1 MNADQFAESREELE
15 AACAVV
21 LQAKGRDYAGEGGD
35 RFANF
40 KMIAELLNN
49 FHVDVGTPMGTWAV
63 YYMKHVFAILAWIGQ
78 RSESEPIKGR
88 FVDARNYL
96 DLGWGMVKEADINKP
111 KAPYIVELPDLSGA
125 PQTCGCGSPR
135 CEGHQGPAGGYQG

>member
-1 MNADQFAESREELE
+1 MNADQFAESRKELE
-15 AACAVV
+15 LACEQV

-49 FHVDVGTPMGTWAV
+49 FHVDVGTPLGTWAV

-78 RSESEPIKGR
+78 KSESEPIKGR

-111 KAPYIVELPDLSGA
+111 KVTYIAELPDLSGA
-125 PQTCGCGSPR
+125 PQTCGCGRKECS
-135 CEGHQGPAGGYQG
+135 CGHSL